1 MALRSQER
9 RSAPRIVAKL
19 AMQVAGGHDDES
31 VLTTESI
38 NLSASGIQFLSR
50 AFLSPLTKVQL
61 TLLLPPFGS
70 RLRRERMVQCEAIV
84 VRCQEAEGARS
95 RPRYELACYF
105 SDVESEDR
113 VLIEQY
119 VGWRSLRR
127 MPAPKPA
134 VSAAPARKAAR
145 TPAKTPRKAG
155 AKKAVKPAAKK
166 RPAARKPSA
175 AAKKKRRSSSS

>member
-1 MALRSQER
+1 MAMRNPER
-9 RSAPRIVAKL
+9 RQAPLIVAKL
-19 AMQVAGGHDDES
+19 AMQVAGGEDGS

-70 RLRRERMVQCEAIV
+70 RLRRERMVRCIAIV
-84 VRCQEAEGARS
+84 VRCEEVDIVRGK
-95 RPRYELACYF
+95 PRYELACYF
-105 SDVESEDR
+105 SDVEYDDR

-127 MPAPKPA
+127 LPAAPKPA
-134 VSAAPARKAAR
+134 
-145 TPAKTPRKAG
+145 T
-155 AKKAVKPAAKK
+155 VKPAARAAKSAARAKPKAARSARPSAKAPTKK
-166 RPAARKPSA
+166 RGTARKTASGRP
-175 AAKKKRRSSSS
+175 KRRSAS